1 MEALSALNLSLRNI
15 AARHGI
21 EGLELNESG
30 TCAMDYQDTTICLEY
45 LDSTASL
52 RFYAPLAAVAAIVA
66 ADEVSALWHALL
78 KANLTHPDLLTAHF
92 AMHPSDEL
100 VVLVLQV
107 PLEHL
112 DEQVLEQHLNNFVM
126 LLEGWSRRFARGGAL
141 AELIAPMQAQE
152 AQELEHYFLGLPDQ
166 SDVTS
171 QREFA

>member
-1 MEALSALNLSLRNI
+1 
-15 AARHGI
+15 
-21 EGLELNESG
+21 
-30 TCAMDYQDTTICLEY
+30 
-45 LDSTASL
+45 
-52 RFYAPLAAVAAIVA
+52 
-66 ADEVSALWHALL
+66 VSALWHALL
-78 KANLTHPDLLTAHF
+78 KANLTHPDLLSAHF

-166 SDVTS
+166 SNVTS